1 MTWGEF
7 QGNTVEDRAKLD
19 TIPGK
24 ENFGFTC
31 DEDHGKYDWGNLS
44 TDIWKGDK
52 TDDPNPYPPDV
63 TDPTKDP
70 NKTDFATYDE
80 YTEFTF
86 VNPEDNGEL
95 VDFVFS
101 VIYEISKEQ
110 AIKALDNLDICY
122 GPIEVDNGGEIQETS
137 TRITASDVKVSLALA
152 DEFYLGRDYEN
163 GQKEYEL
170 KAPAQLVYTG
180 GAFSIQYAYDSS
192 RKGGNLTYTMDRGAV
207 DAEIDYRVQ
216 YLLDQ
221 AVFGSPEVST
231 GIELSLGTTGE
242 GSAMVITDTYDL
254 KVVGTLSEMQATGAI
269 DMVGA
274 ALSKLSSVRSLFGAE
289 QNRLEHAYAINLN
302 SHENTQSAESSIRD
316 TDMAKEMIRFSNAN
330 ILEQSGNSMLVQA
343 NQANNIVLSL
353 LQ

>member
-1 MTWGEF
+1 MGSVQLRKYVLHAEDINNGGKIPYHGPNGVEYIPFDGIWLEATDQEWNLENRALWKMTWGEF

-163 GQKEYEL
+163 GQKE
-170 KAPAQLVYTG
+170 
-180 GAFSIQYAYDSS
+180 
-192 RKGGNLTYTMDRGAV
+192 
-207 DAEIDYRVQ
+207 
-216 YLLDQ
+216 
-221 AVFGSPEVST
+221 
-231 GIELSLGTTGE
+231 
-242 GSAMVITDTYDL
+242 
-254 KVVGTLSEMQATGAI
+254 
-269 DMVGA
+269 
-274 ALSKLSSVRSLFGAE
+274 
-289 QNRLEHAYAINLN
+289 
-302 SHENTQSAESSIRD
+302 
-316 TDMAKEMIRFSNAN
+316 
-330 ILEQSGNSMLVQA
+330 
-343 NQANNIVLSL
+343 
-353 LQ
+353 